1 MSRTVRLILIVLF
14 TLILCAVA
22 PLIGPSFADDETMRR
37 VLYTLR
43 LPRAGAAFAA
53 GATLALCGMVFQSL
67 FRNDLAS
74 PYTLGVSGG
83 ASFGAALAILLGLP
97 GLFGIPGVP
106 LAAFCGALV
115 SVVIVWRLS
124 LVSHRAGSQ
133 TMLLAGVAVGFFFS
147 GLTVLVQY
155 LADYSHSYRIL
166 HWLMGSLD
174 SAGSGELLKLAP
186 FVPVSCL
193 AALFH
198 RELDL
203 MSLGEETSAA
213 RGLDPKKMS
222 LLLFALTSVAVAGVV
237 AVTGPIGFVGL
248 MAPHIARMLVGPS
261 HRLLGPATFF
271 TGGALLVLCDTV
283 ARVLIAPAEI
293 PVGVITALLGG
304 PFFLWLLLRRDA
316 Q

>member
-1 MSRTVRLILIVLF
+1 MRGLRVIIIALAALAICL
-14 TLILCAVA
+14 VA
-22 PLIGPSFADDETMRR
+22 PFIGPTFADDETMRR
-37 VLYTLR
+37 VLYALR
-43 LPRAGAAFAA
+43 FPRAGAAAAA
-53 GATLALCGMVFQSL
+53 GATLALCGMIFQSL

-83 ASFGAALAILLGLP
+83 ASFGAAVAILLGLP

-106 LAAFCGALV
+106 LAAFLGALV
-115 SVVIVWRLS
+115 SVAVVWRLS
-124 LVSHRAGSQ
+124 LLAHRFGSQ

-174 SAGSGELLKLAP
+174 SAGSAELLKLLP
-186 FVPVSCL
+186 FAAVAAF

-203 MSLGEETSAA
+203 MSLGEETAAA
-213 RGLDPKKMS
+213 RGVDPSRIS
-222 LLLFALTSVAVAGVV
+222 LFLFALSSLAVAGVV
-237 AVTGPIGFVGL
+237 AVTGPIGFIGL
-248 MAPHIARMLVGPS
+248 MAPHIARMLVGPA

-271 TGGALLVLCDTV
+271 SGGALLVLCDTL
-283 ARVLIAPAEI
+283 ARILIAPAEI

-304 PFFLWLLLRRDA
+304 PFFLWLLLRRKN
-316 Q
+316 